1 MYASD
6 CRARTHTPHTHKP
19 HTAVWSAC
27 QTLTITV
34 ILRKPAACVC
44 VCTMWARWLVV
55 HAQTHKSLIVN
66 ITAEVKPHCMCV
78 YSRFPIISEPAAL
91 MVKQR
96 TTKNS
101 KIWLQNEVAV
111 PLLTCFK
118 SSDSNDR
125 HPWCKSSEYEV
136 ISCVVFS
143 SSPPFTYLL
152 NDWSRMSSE
161 GGCSS
166 PWPSED
172 TLQATVNG
180 WRPEEW
186 MICSCKFS
194 PRVCLHWL
202 LKWAECQT
210 NEVKPNGAQKVKQ
223 KLTGSTTTGTTRPDV
238 TVVYCFVHFNYT
250 KLRLRNI

>member
-1 MYASD
+1 MRLQYLCWPVSKAL
-6 CRARTHTPHTHKP
+6 TPMTDILGVSLVSMKWSP
-19 HTAVWSAC
+19 VWCFLLLLHS
-27 QTLTITV
+27 
-34 ILRKPAACVC
+34 
-44 VCTMWARWLVV
+44 
-55 HAQTHKSLIVN
+55 
-66 ITAEVKPHCMCV
+66 
-78 YSRFPIISEPAAL
+78 PIF
-91 MVKQR
+91 
-96 TTKNS
+96 
-101 KIWLQNEVAV
+101 W
-111 PLLTCFK
+111 
-118 SSDSNDR
+118 
-125 HPWCKSSEYEV
+125 H
-136 ISCVVFS
+136 
-143 SSPPFTYLL
+143 LL

-180 WRPEEW
+180 WRTEEW